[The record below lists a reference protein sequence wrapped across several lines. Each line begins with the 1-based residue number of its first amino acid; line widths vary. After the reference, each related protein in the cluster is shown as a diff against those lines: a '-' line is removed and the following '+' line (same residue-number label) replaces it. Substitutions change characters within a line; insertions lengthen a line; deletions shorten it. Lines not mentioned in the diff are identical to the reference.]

1 MQECAVV
8 NRLINNLTESAKE
21 AEHYYSVEFP
31 VKGFDFQYQFKIRR
45 IGAESMCI
53 LIREDSNILK
63 RLKVGS
69 ILTMKYRP
77 IDAACP
83 SDYFDTAIV
92 NITKNREGR
101 FKGHYLVG
109 LKIMCGLSLVS

>member
-1 MQECAVV
+1 MQECALA
-8 NRLINNLTESAKE
+8 NRVINNLAEFAKE
-21 AEHYYSVEFP
+21 AERYYSVEFP

-45 IGAESMCI
+45 IGSSPMCI
-53 LIREDSNILK
+53 LVREDSNILK

-77 IDAACP
+77 INAACP
-83 SDYFDTAIV
+83 SDYFDTAIT
-92 NITKNREGR
+92 NITKNKEGR

-109 LKIMCGLSLVS
+109 LKIMCGLSLVP